1 MGDELNGYS
10 LARNYWDFAFNNPEL
25 VKPVHAALYLFAVE
39 LCNRLG
45 WKEKFGLP
53 TISTMEALGLKT
65 WRTYNATFNDLVA
78 WGFFE
83 LVEKSKNQYTSA
95 IIKLTNKPLNAYD
108 LKSQAKEVPMTKKQR
123 QKGEFAYDL
132 KSKAQQDHS
141 RITAGSQQDHS
152 SHKQTIKNSINH
164 LNHKNHIN
172 NDASK
177 KNETDSDQ
185 KIEKIESPKVD
196 SLHHRFVKIYY
207 DFFEENFELKPNL
220 NGGDFKAIKSIKNYL
235 LSYEKNENQKE
246 EKSSAKKE
254 EKALQ
259 IWEYVLGHWHMLDT
273 WHQGRTKPVQILQ
286 ELQNILIQI
295 KGKQPGGKNYTS
307 SDMADWLAAND
318 PDWHKY

>member
-53 TISTMEALGLKT
+53 TISTMEAQGLKT

-141 RITAGSQQDHS
+141 RITAV
-152 SHKQTIKNSINH
+152 IN
-164 LNHKNHIN
+164 K
-172 NDASK
+172 
-177 KNETDSDQ
+177 
-185 KIEKIESPKVD
+185 P
-196 SLHHRFVKIYY
+196 
-207 DFFEENFELKPNL
+207 LKT
-220 NGGDFKAIKSIKNYL
+220 
-235 LSYEKNENQKE
+235 
-246 EKSSAKKE
+246 
-254 EKALQ
+254 
-259 IWEYVLGHWHMLDT
+259 V
-273 WHQGRTKPVQILQ
+273 
-286 ELQNILIQI
+286 
-295 KGKQPGGKNYTS
+295 
-307 SDMADWLAAND
+307 
-318 PDWHKY
+318 